1 LSWYDPTAAHRHAFA
16 NYEQQLWYFAA
27 LAYFMFKL
35 VRMYASS
42 KNRIEDYLPARRT
55 LTSFAVIT
63 ILLMVITITIACW
76 CMANYGK
83 GLKQYVH
90 GKSRRQTEDSK
101 MYLHD
106 VPGRS
111 EGGSAGAPAPS
122 RMVID

>member
-1 LSWYDPTAAHRHAFA
+1 
-16 NYEQQLWYFAA
+16 
-27 LAYFMFKL
+27 MFKL
-35 VRMYASS
+35 VRMYASNE
-42 KNRIEDYLPARRT
+42 KRILDYLPARRT

-76 CMANYGK
+76 CMSNYGK

-90 GKSRRQTEDSK
+90 GKSRRQNEDSK

-106 VPGRS
+106 VQGRP
-111 EGGSAGAPAPS
+111 EGGSSAAGAAPS